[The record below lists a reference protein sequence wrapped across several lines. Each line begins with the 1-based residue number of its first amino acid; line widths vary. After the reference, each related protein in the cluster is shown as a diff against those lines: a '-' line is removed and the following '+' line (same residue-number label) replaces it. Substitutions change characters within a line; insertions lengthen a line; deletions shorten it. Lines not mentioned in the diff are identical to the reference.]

1 MGLANRLSAPGGA
14 LGDAMALARRVA
26 AFPQI
31 CLRSD
36 RASALEQ
43 WGLSE
48 AAALAAE
55 VRHGMVPL
63 RSGETRQGAARFAS
77 GAGRGGAGV

>member
-1 MGLANRLSAPGGA
+1 MGHWTTPWPWPTSWPPS
-14 LGDAMALARRVA
+14 RR
-26 AFPQI
+26 I

-48 AAALAAE
+48 AGALAAE
-55 VRHGMVPL
+55 VRHGMAPL
-63 RSGETRQGAARFAS
+63 RSGETLEGAARFAS